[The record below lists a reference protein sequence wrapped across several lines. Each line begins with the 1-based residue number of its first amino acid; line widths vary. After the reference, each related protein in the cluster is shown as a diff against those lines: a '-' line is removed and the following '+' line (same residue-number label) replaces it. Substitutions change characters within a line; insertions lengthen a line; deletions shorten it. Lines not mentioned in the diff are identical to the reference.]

1 MEAIVHQSLFTF
13 LISISKLASPSQSG
27 GNTKVRSDV
36 LRSDEF
42 KIIDEF
48 AFRRWWQRVED
59 LARDLGHEPVACWQG
74 RADQVLVSDW
84 DMEDGTASWNK
95 EPFVAIRDEKVGIE
109 LAEIEGDL
117 ADTVWKAKGNKS
129 VSYVLVLDDLVLN
142 NGSVQSVTR

>member
-1 MEAIVHQSLFTF
+1 M
-13 LISISKLASPSQSG
+13 
-27 GNTKVRSDV
+27 
-36 LRSDEF
+36 
-42 KIIDEF
+42 
-48 AFRRWWQRVED
+48 
-59 LARDLGHEPVACWQG
+59 ACWQG